1 MKKKSIILILLTL
14 LVIPAAYSNTGLG
27 AAFTYGLD
35 NGANNTGA
43 ALSINTPAI
52 PGTVQNI
59 RLTFDGSDYFSFS
72 ISDDWWVVQ
81 ENITGKLDL
90 YIGLGFYAGVT
101 VVNNEDTDF
110 SLGARLPIGLTMK
123 PIDFIEL
130 FLEVAPAM
138 GVGFEPTIY
147 FPSWNVQA
155 ALGLRLWF

>member
-1 MKKKSIILILLTL
+1 MKKKSLILILLAIF
-14 LVIPAAYSNTGLG
+14 VIPAAYSETGIG

-43 ALSINTPAI
+43 VLSISTPVI
-52 PGTVQNI
+52 PGTVQNV
-59 RLTFDGSDYFSFS
+59 RLTFDGADYFSFS

-81 ENITGKLDL
+81 QNITGELDF
-90 YIGLGFYAGVT
+90 YIGLGFYTGITIVDDD
-101 VVNNEDTDF
+101 VDF
-110 SLGARLPIGLTMK
+110 SLGARVPVGLSIR
-123 PIDFIEL
+123 PVNFVEF

-155 ALGLRLWF
+155 AIGLRLWF